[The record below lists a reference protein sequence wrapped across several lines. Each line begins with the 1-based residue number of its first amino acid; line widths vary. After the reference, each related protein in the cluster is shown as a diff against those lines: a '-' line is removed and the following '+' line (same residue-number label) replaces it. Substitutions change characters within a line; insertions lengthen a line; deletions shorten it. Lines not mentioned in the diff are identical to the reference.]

1 MTDALPTLSASDL
14 ERISKATRLAQDR
27 KLFVMLEPAEALALV
42 ETAIENLSRGIIH
55 GDHGRRHD
63 P

>member
-1 MTDALPTLSASDL
+1 MNLTSADI
-14 ERISKATRLAQDR
+14 ERIRKAANLARDR
-27 KLFVMLEPAEALALV
+27 QLFVMLEPEEALALV

-55 GDHGRRHD
+55 GEHGRRHD